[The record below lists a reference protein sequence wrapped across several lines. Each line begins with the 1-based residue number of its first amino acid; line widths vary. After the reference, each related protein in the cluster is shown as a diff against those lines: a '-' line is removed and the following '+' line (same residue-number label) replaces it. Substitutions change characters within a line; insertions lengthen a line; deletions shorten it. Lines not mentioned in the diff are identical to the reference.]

1 MTSDDE
7 KDELEQKRGQPTT
20 PQGAAEGSQPTTEL
34 NITDSSLGAIGGRF
48 DLLAEL
54 GRGGMGIVYRARD
67 RETNEIVA
75 LKVLKPE
82 IAARPDLIERFKSE
96 LRLARKITH
105 KNVCR
110 TYDLHRFGDQVVI
123 AMEYVEGESLRAILQ
138 RYGGVP
144 LRRGLDWVKQI
155 CSGLAEAHAQGVVHR
170 DLKPENIVI
179 DRSGQAKVMDFG
191 IARSTEPVG
200 AGLKPAPTFATDAIV
215 GTPAYMSPEQA
226 QAKPADARSDIYSLG
241 LILYEMFTGQS
252 AFRADTPVAFALK
265 QIHETPPPAREV
277 EPDLPSRI
285 DRAIQ
290 RCLEK
295 DPKKRFQ
302 SVAELEAALMA
313 KEEAKPAVTAEGE
326 VELPV
331 HLTRWQRS
339 DWLLIVS
346 AIAGLVL
353 FFPFFNRTSVAPR
366 TKVTFDRGA
375 LRRICEEYA
384 QRMGASLAG
393 TPRMGVWW
401 LLDLHDY
408 IAQRFGA
415 QRALELT
422 NNPVPFWQW
431 RMVWDNGTIV
441 GVDHQGSLVHSY
453 RDFPSGA
460 AAGSLSPEEAKSL
473 AEKNLREFFGRDAS
487 RLSFEMASNEIW
499 SGQPATLFV
508 WLDPNDYHG
517 IKHRYRVRLVASQ
530 IASLE
535 DTYDLPE
542 DYVSVSEREGWQ
554 IFPALAF
561 DLILLVIGISQ
572 RRLVDTRARWRV
584 ALVGLVAFFGIY
596 YGATVVAVG
605 GVGGLSFVI
614 SVSVFVGLAIG
625 FLTFFIS
632 IAFERSIRRVWPAK
646 LSSLT
651 WLFDRRL
658 LSEPCGLAI
667 LRGTFVGL
675 SLLGLDAFGVWFGT
689 RRLGMRLDS
698 IVLALEPARS
708 AMIGTGWSV
717 AFVSAKELFQAAAVA
732 IVVVFLASLLA
743 RLMRS
748 RWLALIVAS
757 ILSAAM
763 LPGLQPNLAGVQPYP
778 GKLAIL
784 TVDVLLLA
792 LALKRFDVLTVLWA
806 AFTFGFFWANYTLL
820 VMFER
825 TGAAEEW
832 IAFVIFGLFVAAA
845 GAIAFK
851 SSLIQARRRLA
862 ATLE

>member
-1 MTSDDE
+1 
-7 KDELEQKRGQPTT
+7 
-20 PQGAAEGSQPTTEL
+20 
-34 NITDSSLGAIGGRF
+34 
-48 DLLAEL
+48 
-54 GRGGMGIVYRARD
+54 MGIVYRARD

-110 TYDLHRFGDQVVI
+110 TFDLHRFGDQVVI
-123 AMEYVEGESLRAILQ
+123 AMEFVEGESLRQILG
-138 RYGGVP
+138 RYAPLSVRKGVE
-144 LRRGLDWVKQI
+144 WASQV
-155 CSGLAEAHAQGVVHR
+155 CSGLAEAHTQGVVHR

-191 IARSTEPVG
+191 IARSIET
-200 AGLKPAPTFATDAIV
+200 TATASDAIL

-226 QAKPADARSDIYSLG
+226 QGKPADARSDLYSLG
-241 LILYEMFTGQS
+241 LILYEMFTGRP
-252 AFRADTPVAFALK
+252 ALRAETPAALALK
-265 QIHETPPPAREV
+265 QIHETPPPAREI

-290 RCLEK
+290 KCLEK
-295 DPKKRFQ
+295 NPAKRFQ
-302 SVAELEAALMA
+302 SAAELEAALMA
-313 KEEAKPAVTAEGE
+313 KEETKPAVTAEGE

-331 HLTRWQRS
+331 HLTRWHRS
-339 DWLLIVS
+339 DWLLVGA
-346 AIAGLVL
+346 AIAGLAL
-353 FFPFFNRTSVAPR
+353 FFPFFIQTSVALR

-384 QRMGASLAG
+384 QRLGAPLAG
-393 TPRMGVWW
+393 TPSMEVWW

-408 IAQRFGA
+408 IAQHYGA

-422 NNPVPFWQW
+422 NNPIPFWQW

-441 GVDHQGSLVHSY
+441 GVDHQGSLVHCY
-453 RDFPSGA
+453 RGFPSGA
-460 AAGSLSPEEAKSL
+460 AAGGLSPEEAKTL
-473 AEKNLREFFGRDAS
+473 AERNMREFFGRDPS
-487 RLSFEMASNEIW
+487 HLSFEMVSNEIW

-508 WLDPNDYHG
+508 WLDPSDYHG

-542 DYVSVSEREGWQ
+542 NYVSVIEREGWA
-554 IFPALAF
+554 IFPGLGF

-572 RRLVDTRARWRV
+572 RRLVDARARWRV
-584 ALVGLVAFFGIY
+584 ALVGLAAYFGIY
-596 YGATVVAVG
+596 YGATTVAIG
-605 GVGGLSFVI
+605 GVGGLSFI
-614 SVSVFVGLAIG
+614 IPICMFVGVAVG
-625 FLTFFIS
+625 FLMFFIS
-632 IAFERSIRRVWPAK
+632 IAFERSVRRVWPAK

-651 WLFDRRL
+651 WTFDRRL
-658 LSEPCGLAI
+658 ISEPCGLAI
-667 LRGTFVGL
+667 LRGTFVGMG
-675 SLLGLDAFGVWFGT
+675 LLGIDAIGVWFGT

-698 IVLALEPARS
+698 VLLGGEPARS

-717 AFVSAKELFQAAAVA
+717 AFVSTKELFEAGAVT
-732 IVVVFLASLLA
+732 IIVVFLASFLA

-748 RWLALIVAS
+748 QWLAIAVAAV
-757 ILSAAM
+757 LSAVI
-763 LPGLQPNLAGVQPYP
+763 LPGPLFNIAGVQPYP
-778 GKLAIL
+778 GKLALL
-784 TVDVLLLA
+784 TVEFLLLG
-792 LALKRFDVLTVLWA
+792 LALTRFDVLTILWA
-806 AFTFGFFWANYTLL
+806 AFTFAFFWANYTLL

-825 TGAAEEW
+825 TGATEEW

-845 GAIAFK
+845 AAVAFK
-851 SSLIQARRRLA
+851 SSLIQARRWLA

>member
-346 AIAGLVL
+346 AIAGLAL
-353 FFPFFNRTSVAPR
+353 FFPFFNRTSLAPR
-366 TKVTFDRGA
+366 SKVSFDRSI
-375 LRRICEEYA
+375 LRKIAQDYA
-384 QRMGASLAG
+384 QRLGAPLSQEYRIGADPLPHRYDYVATKAG
-393 TPRMGVWW
+393 PF
-401 LLDLHDY
+401 
-408 IAQRFGA
+408 A
-415 QRALELT
+415 ALELT
-422 NNPVPFWQW
+422 NNPVPYWEW
-431 RMVWDNGTIV
+431 KVEWDYNDRRPTEVWVDNR
-441 GVDHQGSLVHSY
+441 GSLINFN
-453 RDFPSGA
+453 RDFPSRGA
-460 AAGSLSPEEAKSL
+460 TEKLSPEEAKPL
-473 AEKNLREFFGRDAS
+473 AEKAFADFFSRNPSELRLESAANDTWRG
-487 RLSFEMASNEIW
+487 LPTTSFI
-499 SGQPATLFV
+499 
-508 WLDPNDYHG
+508 WLDPKDYHG
-517 IKHRYRVRLVASQ
+517 LARRFTVRFVGREIALLDVDFDPPIELWHYPTWQLLPWLAALLVW
-530 IASLE
+530 LV
-535 DTYDLPE
+535 LGL
-542 DYVSVSEREGWQ
+542 YVRRHVNLAAPWRAVTV
-554 IFPALAF
+554 ALAF
-561 DLILLVIGISQ
+561 VIGCWLFWRNAHGNVPYLVLFSATTGVAIALLVYF
-572 RRLVDTRARWRV
+572 
-584 ALVGLVAFFGIY
+584 AL
-596 YGATVVAVG
+596 
-605 GVGGLSFVI
+605 
-614 SVSVFVGLAIG
+614 
-625 FLTFFIS
+625 
-632 IAFERSIRRVWPAK
+632 IALEWSIRRALPSR
-646 LSSLT
+646 LPSLI
-651 WLFDRRL
+651 WLLGRRAF
-658 LSEPCGLAI
+658 SEPCGVSI
-667 LRGTFVGL
+667 LRGA
-675 SLLGLDAFGVWFGT
+675 LLGSALLGADTFLVWFVT
-689 RRLGMRLDS
+689 RHLGARLDS
-698 IVLALEPARS
+698 LPHIAFQVWPFFDRPGASGHVLLETLGESLALGITIGFFASFLARRVRPS
-708 AMIGTGWSV
+708 WVGTLG
-717 AFVSAKELFQAAAVA
+717 AAVLTA
-732 IVVVFLASLLA
+732 VIVPGPLASLGA
-743 RLMRS
+743 
-748 RWLALIVAS
+748 
-757 ILSAAM
+757 
-763 LPGLQPNLAGVQPYP
+763 VQPYLW
-778 GKLAIL
+778 KVSLLFIDSVILVLAF
-784 TVDVLLLA
+784 T
-792 LALKRFDVLTVLWA
+792 RFDLLTVLA
-806 AFTFGFFWANYTLL
+806 AVFTFVFWWQNYRLM
-820 VMFER
+820 VMFEPA
-825 TGAAEEW
+825 GNLEQW
-832 IAFVIFGLFVAAA
+832 IAFVVFGLFVAAA

-851 SSLIQARRRLA
+851 SSLLAAKRRLA
-862 ATLE
+862 GVFE